1 MASGGKL
8 PLPKKTDANY
18 KDDLSKLCKLAEA
31 SDRHDDMCQYI
42 KLLIEAHGQRT
53 ELKEKRLS
61 VNDRNL
67 FSVGFKSVIGKLRH
81 SWRQVDGSMEEEE
94 NKEMK
99 KTYKSIIQGEID
111 ALCTEVINIV
121 EQKIL
126 PSENEYKM
134 KVEKEESETRDA
146 DLLNCAEALV
156 FYHKMIADYHRY
168 SAELRPG
175 EENVGNPANQAYLAA
190 TDCAKPLG
198 DTHPTKLGLALN
210 HSVCL
215 YEIVKDKTKAI
226 QVAKDAFDLA
236 LKKLDK
242 LDDKDYKDS
251 TLIMQLLRDNLT
263 LWTQDADPQ
272 KDGVE
277 T

>member
-1 MASGGKL
+1 MASGGTL

-18 KDDLSKLCKLAEA
+18 KDKLSHLCKLAEA
-31 SDRHDDMCQYI
+31 SDRHDDMCHYI
-42 KLLIEAHGQRT
+42 KLLIEAHGQAP
-53 ELKEKRLS
+53 ELKDKRLS

-81 SWRQVDGSMEEEE
+81 SWRQVDGSLEEQE
-94 NKEMK
+94 NVEMK
-99 KTYKSIIQGEID
+99 KKYKAIIQGQID
-111 ALCTEVINIV
+111 ALCKEVIEIV
-121 EQKIL
+121 TDHIL
-126 PSENEYKM
+126 PHERDYKQ
-134 KVEKEESETRDA
+134 KVEKEEDDNRDA
-146 DLLNCAEALV
+146 NLLNSAEALV
-156 FYHKMIADYHRY
+156 FYNKMIADYHRY

-175 EENVGNPANQAYLAA
+175 EEEVGDLANQAYQAA
-190 TDCAKPLG
+190 TQCAEPLG

-215 YEIVKDKTKAI
+215 YEIVKKKKDAI
-226 QVAKDAFDLA
+226 RVAKDAFDLA

>member
-1 MASGGKL
+1 
-8 PLPKKTDANY
+8 
-18 KDDLSKLCKLAEA
+18 
-31 SDRHDDMCQYI
+31 
-42 KLLIEAHGQRT
+42 
-53 ELKEKRLS
+53 
-61 VNDRNL
+61 
-67 FSVGFKSVIGKLRH
+67 
-81 SWRQVDGSMEEEE
+81 
-94 NKEMK
+94 MK
-99 KTYKSIIQGEID
+99 KKYKAIIQGQID
-111 ALCTEVINIV
+111 ALCKEVIEIV
-121 EQKIL
+121 KDNIL
-126 PSENEYKM
+126 PYESQYKQ
-134 KVEKEESETRDA
+134 KVEKEEDDNRDA
-146 DLLNCAEALV
+146 NLLKCAEALV

-175 EENVGNPANQAYLAA
+175 EEEVGKQANTAYLEA
-190 TDCAKPLG
+190 TTCAEPLG

-215 YEIVKDKTKAI
+215 YEIVKDKKEAI
-226 QVAKDAFDLA
+226 KVAKNAFDLA